1 MRWTMTWKNETDY
14 GLKGMNE
21 ADYGLKQI
29 NDNVTRVEVKL
40 SDVMMWMQTNI
51 LDMERYVLG
60 QALMLKKMSCLPIL
74 AKSNFFVSVRF

>member
-1 MRWTMTWKNETDY
+1 
-14 GLKGMNE
+14 MNE

>member
-1 MRWTMTWKNETDY
+1 
-14 GLKGMNE
+14 MNE
-21 ADYGLKQI
+21 ADYGLKEM

-40 SDVMMWMQTNI
+40 SDVMMRMQTNI